1 MATCIYRGDAPKIA
15 QVQTFAFG
23 GTWETTDVIRVTFST
38 GRYYDFTAGSVT
50 TATVVSNLVT
60 AWNLLSAATY
70 PEWAEIT
77 ASANTTTLTL
87 TADTAGMPFAVTL
100 TSFETGGGNA
110 DSQTI
115 EGVATGTLTATGTTG
130 TAATAN
136 SGPSDWN
143 VAANWSGGAVPTT
156 GDTVYIENSNV
167 DILYGFAQSG
177 VTLAA
182 LYIPASYT
190 GKIGLPTTHA
200 ASGTAA
206 AYYEYRATELAISA
220 TIFQSGHGDGQ
231 GSGRIKINFG
241 SVATTCTVVNTGTSA
256 ETGLSAFLF
265 RGTNAS
271 NVLNIYGGT
280 VGIAQLAGQSAT
292 LATLNVTSTTGGN
305 RFATVYCGTGLG
317 TGVAVSM
324 SGGNLTLNAGT
335 ASLAI
340 YGGTVTLE
348 AGAHPIINNQ
358 GGILIANTSGTLA
371 GTSITIG
378 STATLDFDQSAATK
392 TVTADITCY
401 RGATV
406 KNGNATLATLNLDPV
421 GCRLEDIKLTSKAGS
436 DVTIA

>member
-1 MATCIYRGDAPKIA
+1 MATCIFRGDAPKIA

-23 GTWETTDVIRVTFST
+23 GTWEVSDVIRVQFAT
-38 GRYYDFTAGSVT
+38 GRYYDFTAGSTT
-50 TATVVSNLVT
+50 TATVVSSLVT
-60 AWNLLSAATY
+60 AWNNLSAATY
-70 PEWAEIT
+70 PEFAELT
-77 ASANTTTLTL
+77 ASANTTTFILTS
-87 TADTAGMPFAVTL
+87 DTAGAAFSVTL
-100 TSFETGGGNA
+100 KSFESGGADA

-115 EGVATGTLTATGTTG
+115 EGVATATLTATGTTG
-130 TAATAN
+130 TTATAN

-143 VAANWSGGAVPTT
+143 VAANWSGGTVPTT

-182 LYIPASYT
+182 LYIPATYT

-206 AYYEYRATELAISA
+206 AYYEYRATELAIGA

-241 SVATTCTVVNTGTSA
+241 SVATTCSVINTATPS

-271 NVLNIYGGT
+271 NVLNVFGGT
-280 VGIAQLAGQSAT
+280 VGVAQLAGQSAT
-292 LATLNVTSTTGGN
+292 LATLNINSTTGGN

-317 TGVAVSM
+317 TGVAVVQT
-324 SGGNLTLNAGT
+324 GGALTLNAGT
-335 ASLAI
+335 ASLAMH
-340 YGGTVTLE
+340 GGTCTLE
-348 AGAHPIINNQ
+348 AGAHPIIANY
-358 GGILIANTSGTLA
+358 GGVLIANTSGTLA

-421 GCRLEDIKLTSKAGS
+421 GCRLEDLKLTSKAGS

>member
-1 MATCIYRGDAPKIA
+1 MATCIFRGDAPKIA
-15 QVQTFAFG
+15 QVQTFAFA
-23 GTWETTDVIRVTFST
+23 GTWEATDVIRVTFST
-38 GRYYDFTAGSVT
+38 GRYYDFTAGSTT

-77 ASANTTTLTL
+77 ATANTTTLTL
-87 TADTAGMPFAVTL
+87 THDTAGVAFAVTL
-100 TSFETGGGNA
+100 TPLETGGGAA
-110 DSQTI
+110 DAQTI
-115 EGVATGTLTATGTTG
+115 EGGGTATTGTT
-130 TAATAN
+130 ATAN
-136 SGPSDWN
+136 SGPSDWS
-143 VAANWSGGAVPTT
+143 VAANWSGGAVPVN

-167 DILYGFAQSG
+167 DILYGLGQSA

-182 LYIPASYT
+182 LYIPATYT
-190 GKIGLPTTHA
+190 GKIGLPTMHA

-206 AYYEYRATELAISA
+206 AYYEYRATELAIGA
-220 TIFQSGHGDGQ
+220 TIFRSGHGEGQ
-231 GSGRIKINFG
+231 GSGRIKVNFG
-241 SVATTCTVVNTGTSA
+241 SVTTTCTVVNTGTTA

-265 RGTNAS
+265 RGTDSS
-271 NVLNIYGGT
+271 NVLNVYGGT
-280 VGIAQLAGQSAT
+280 VGVAQLAGQSAT
-292 LATLNVTSTTGGN
+292 LATLNITSTTGGN

-358 GGILIANTSGTLA
+358 GGVLIANTSGTLA
-371 GTSITIG
+371 GTSFTVG
-378 STATLDFDQSAATK
+378 ATATVDFDQSAATK
-392 TVTADITCY
+392 TVTADISCY
-401 RGATV
+401 KGATV

-421 GCRLEDIKLTSKAGS
+421 GCRLEDIKLTSKPGS

>member
-1 MATCIYRGDAPKIA
+1 MATCIFRGDAPKIA

-23 GTWETTDVIRVTFST
+23 GTWEANDIIRVTFST
-38 GRYYDFTAGSVT
+38 GRYYDFTAGSTT

-77 ASANTTTLTL
+77 ASANTTTLSL
-87 TADTAGMPFAVTL
+87 THDTAGTAFAVTL
-100 TSFETGGGNA
+100 TPLETGGGAA
-110 DSQTI
+110 DAQTI
-115 EGVATGTLTATGTTG
+115 EGAGTATTGTT
-130 TAATAN
+130 ATAN
-136 SGPSDWN
+136 SGPNDWS
-143 VAANWSGGAVPTT
+143 VAANWSGGAVPAN

-167 DILYGFAQSG
+167 DILYGLSQSG

-206 AYYEYRATELAISA
+206 AYYEYRATELAIGA

-231 GSGRIKINFG
+231 GSGRLKINFG
-241 SVATTCTVVNTGTSA
+241 SVQTACTVVNTGTTA

-265 RGTNAS
+265 RGTHSS
-271 NVLNIYGGT
+271 NVLSVFGGT
-280 VGIAQLAGQSAT
+280 VGVAQLAGQSAT
-292 LATLNVTSTTGGN
+292 LATLNITSTTGGN

-317 TGVAVSM
+317 TGVTVVQ
-324 SGGNLTLNAGT
+324 SGGALTLNAGT
-335 ASLAI
+335 TSLTI
-340 YGGTVTLE
+340 HGGTCTLE
-348 AGAHPIINNQ
+348 AGAHPIIDNQ
-358 GGILIANTSGTLA
+358 GGYIVANTSGTLA
-371 GTSITIG
+371 GTSLTVG
-378 STATLDFDQSAATK
+378 STATLDFDQSAVAK